1 MRTNP
6 ISRSTV
12 RAVENDVRRG
22 VDLRILMQD
31 RHRPVDRASAYPER
45 AGSCYR
51 TRTQPQQEG
60 PRGYPRNR
68 TYENDVVATQSM

>member
-1 MRTNP
+1 
-6 ISRSTV
+6 
-12 RAVENDVRRG
+12 
-22 VDLRILMQD
+22 MQD